1 MKEISS
7 LAMLATMFA
16 FLLVV
21 TLSAPIAHADS
32 VADAA
37 SIAQHGNTVQENAN
51 GSALPPSLGSNDL
64 YKADIEAIQERSRQL
79 IDEAMAR
86 ATGNPRRADTA
97 SPSRHVELFVSLSL
111 GDAVLREIFQEA
123 SARDD
128 VSVIFRGVPEG
139 ESLTTA
145 IRRIHRLI
153 GRLEAAP
160 NVVIDPTKFRQR
172 QVTAVPELVLVSNRI
187 VIARAK
193 GVTGIEA
200 FLRRVDTGRHADMG
214 VIGPV
219 QTIAEPDLIDVMQKR
234 LTALDLRKKK
244 TQAMQEY
251 MSKVQFIQ
259 IPAVTEE
266 HVRRVDPA
274 IYVTRDIT
282 DALGNVL
289 ATAGTRIN
297 PLDKVP
303 FAARIVVFDATDA
316 AQRRTARMLA
326 RGAKSKVILLA
337 TRLDREAAWNG
348 LRELEKQMRAPVYLL
363 TPEVRDRFHI
373 ERTVSVIEAKGSMFE
388 IREVPPTKAEEG

>member
-1 MKEISS
+1 
-7 LAMLATMFA
+7 
-16 FLLVV
+16 
-21 TLSAPIAHADS
+21 
-32 VADAA
+32 
-37 SIAQHGNTVQENAN
+37 
-51 GSALPPSLGSNDL
+51 
-64 YKADIEAIQERSRQL
+64 
-79 IDEAMAR
+79 
-86 ATGNPRRADTA
+86 
-97 SPSRHVELFVSLSL
+97 
-111 GDAVLREIFQEA
+111 
-123 SARDD
+123 
-128 VSVIFRGVPEG
+128 
-139 ESLTTA
+139 
-145 IRRIHRLI
+145 
-153 GRLEAAP
+153 
-160 NVVIDPTKFRQR
+160 
-172 QVTAVPELVLVSNRI
+172 
-187 VIARAK
+187 
-193 GVTGIEA
+193 
-200 FLRRVDTGRHADMG
+200 
-214 VIGPV
+214 
-219 QTIAEPDLIDVMQKR
+219 
-234 LTALDLRKKK
+234 
-244 TQAMQEY
+244 